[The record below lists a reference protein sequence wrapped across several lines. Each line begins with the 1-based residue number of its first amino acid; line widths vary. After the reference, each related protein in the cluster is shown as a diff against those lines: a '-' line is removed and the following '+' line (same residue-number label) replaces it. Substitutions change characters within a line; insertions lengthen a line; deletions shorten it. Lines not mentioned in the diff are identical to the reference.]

1 MDAKNSKQQELDNL
15 MQEYNIK
22 SKSHTLLSNNDN
34 LVKLKLVID
43 TGNKKLLDLTN
54 QWHEVQKP
62 LLKQYRQLQENSHM
76 NESEVYDLQQRLQKL
91 RHKCQKAQEELKEKS
106 QFHTQLTEQVSKISK
121 QTNR

>member
-1 MDAKNSKQQELDNL
+1 

-22 SKSHTLLSNNDN
+22 SKSHTILSNNDN

-43 TGNKKLLDLTN
+43 NGNKKLLELTN

-62 LLKQYRQLQENSHM
+62 LLKEYRQLQENSHL
-76 NESEVYDLQQRLQKL
+76 NESEVYNLQDRLQKVKQ
-91 RHKCQKAQEELKEKS
+91 KCQKAQEELREKT
-106 QFHTQLTEQVSKISK
+106 QFHAQLSDQVSKISK